1 MEQLKESEKRV
12 VKKEDLMVHKDK
24 KDRFEK
30 AMESLIYYALNYS
43 SAITLIDNS
52 NVYIPNKEMRLI
64 LNEIIA
70 YYNKYGIISEAD
82 FYTYLNQNEMTNL
95 QEVLKR
101 ILSNDYPEIIDDNQ
115 VNECLVAIKNYN
127 IALEIKKL
135 EKEIKE
141 EVDLTRQMKLM
152 DEILALKTKEGKSW

>member
-1 MEQLKESEKRV
+1 
-12 VKKEDLMVHKDK
+12 
-24 KDRFEK
+24 
-30 AMESLIYYALNYS
+30 
-43 SAITLIDNS
+43 
-52 NVYIPNKEMRLI
+52 
-64 LNEIIA
+64 
-70 YYNKYGIISEAD
+70 
-82 FYTYLNQNEMTNL
+82 MTNL